1 MSWCP
6 LCFFSSVFL
15 VTKQKKGKEKAKN
28 THTHTYISIYV
39 SSIFRVTKQ
48 KLNRK
53 NKKKEKMGDLGIGQ
67 GRCPQCENGKC
78 GSIEENRHW
87 KESVSGDRR
96 GRSELG
102 HGYSDPRDA
111 PRRIWRLR
119 RQRLRTANTPS
130 RTHPPIPFQC
140 WEIERESLTHKHCDR

>member
-1 MSWCP
+1 
-6 LCFFSSVFL
+6 
-15 VTKQKKGKEKAKN
+15 
-28 THTHTYISIYV
+28 
-39 SSIFRVTKQ
+39 
-48 KLNRK
+48 
-53 NKKKEKMGDLGIGQ
+53 MGDLGIGQ

-78 GSIEENRHW
+78 GSIEENHHW

-140 WEIERESLTHKHCDR
+140 WEIERERERVSHTNTVIDRKRGLVCGLICVLWNSSVLCLFAFQEKKEKREREGYNW